1 MQATPV
7 MRSLLFVPADSEP
20 KLTKAKQIAAD
31 ALILDWE
38 DAVLPENKASARRL
52 SRDFLLGRTSSKPS
66 VLIRCNPVGSRSFAE
81 DCIALDAILPDGIL
95 LSKCQS
101 AAEVLQ
107 LDEVLNKRDSASQ
120 VRVYPLVESPL
131 GLLNAFAIVTCTTR
145 VAGLGFGAEDF
156 SAEMRI
162 SRTPGEIELLYARSA
177 LVTACH
183 AAGRDAIDSPCLEWK
198 DPDRLRAHVQAA
210 RNLGFTGKL
219 AIHPAQVPVVNDVF
233 SPSPSEVERARRM
246 VDAFSASGSAVLAWD
261 GTMVDEAVVRRARQI
276 LEWQQEQSPPNKGSS

>member
-1 MQATPV
+1 
-7 MRSLLFVPADSEP
+7 MRSFLFVPSDSEP
-20 KLTKAKQIAAD
+20 KLSKAKQIAAD
-31 ALILDWE
+31 ALVLDWE
-38 DAVLPENKASARRL
+38 DGVLPENKPSARRL
-52 SRDFLLGRTSSKPS
+52 SREFLLGRTHSKPS
-66 VLIRCNPVGSRSFAE
+66 ILIRCNSVGSRNFAE
-81 DCIALDAILPDGIL
+81 DCMALDAIRPDGIL

-107 LDEVLNKRDSASQ
+107 LDEVLNKSDPANQ
-120 VRVYPLVESPL
+120 VRVYPLIESPL
-131 GLLNAFAIVTCTTR
+131 GILNAFVVATCTTR
-145 VAGLGFGAEDF
+145 VAGLSFGAEDF

-183 AAGRDAIDSPCLEWK
+183 AAGCDAIDSPCLEWK

-219 AIHPAQVPVVNDVF
+219 AIHPAQVPMVNEVF
-233 SPSPSEVERARRM
+233 SPSPSEVEHARRI
-246 VDAFSASGSAVLAWD
+246 VDAFSSSGSAVLAVN

-276 LEWQQEQSPPNKGSS
+276 LEWQREQPPPEERASLT